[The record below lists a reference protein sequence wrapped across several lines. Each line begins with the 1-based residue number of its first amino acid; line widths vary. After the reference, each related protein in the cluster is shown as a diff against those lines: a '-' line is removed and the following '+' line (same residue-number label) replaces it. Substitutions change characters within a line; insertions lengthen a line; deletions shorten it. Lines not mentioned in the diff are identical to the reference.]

1 MPDVLVVNLDVM
13 AETYDTYKAQ
23 RDLFAEDIVK
33 LKSIIQVLD
42 QSLIT
47 AGGEKAI
54 EEARTICKQ
63 AEEKLQQLDAAAAFV
78 NAKYEGYLA
87 VIAGKIV

>member
-47 AGGEKAI
+47 EGGGKAI
-54 EEARTICKQ
+54 EAAQTICKQ

-78 NAKYEGYLA
+78 NTRYEEYLA
-87 VIAGKIV
+87 KISGQIS